1 MARLTNNKKLI
12 KTLSLLPKKQRNQL
26 LQKIDR
32 SCLDSIRDCCKHILL
47 GKISIKRAH
56 KRKLFAFK
64 SKLRAVAN
72 SSVGSSAVRKHL
84 QYGGFFQ
91 SLIPILAGLLGPL
104 ILK

>member
-12 KTLSLLPKKQRNQL
+12 KTLSLLPKKHRNQL

-56 KRKLFAFK
+56 KRKLFAYK

-72 SSVGSSAVRKHL
+72 PSIGSSTARKTCNTVA
-84 QYGGFFQ
+84 FFNH
-91 SLIPILAGLLGPL
+91 SFLF
-104 ILK
+104 